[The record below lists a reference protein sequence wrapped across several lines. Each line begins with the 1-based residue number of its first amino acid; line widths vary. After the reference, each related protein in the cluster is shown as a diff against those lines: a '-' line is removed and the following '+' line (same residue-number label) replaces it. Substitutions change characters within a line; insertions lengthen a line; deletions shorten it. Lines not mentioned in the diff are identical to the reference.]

1 MTMPV
6 LFEFETLPVRVLTRE
21 DGELWFVAS
30 DVATALE
37 YRDAG
42 NMARNLDEDEKGT
55 HIVSTLGGE
64 QGVLIINEAGLYSA
78 ILRSRK
84 PAAKRFKR
92 WVTHEVLPNIR
103 KTGSYQT
110 GNRSTAASRISNH
123 RLRLSLA
130 KELYRTRDREL
141 RQLIHQQLADVS
153 NALGLPVPEL
163 ENLGCAAPEV
173 PVVVEPFWQALAFL
187 DGKGVDYNHAHAASL
202 LAVNL
207 PDLARLLIEHG
218 HPLRFDSVLRQG
230 LWLSS
235 TPRCLHKNHAMNSRI
250 TRKTIRCWVFEND
263 QALQGGKD
271 GNR

>member
-30 DVATALE
+30 DVAAALE
-37 YRDAG
+37 YRTAND
-42 NMARNLDEDEKGT
+42 MTRTLEDDEAAT
-55 HIVSTLGGE
+55 HIVRSRSENGVE
-64 QGVLIINEAGLYSA
+64 QNREVVIINEAGLYSA

-92 WVTHEVLPNIR
+92 WVTHEVLPSIR

-163 ENLGCAAPEV
+163 DNLGRAAPEV
-173 PVVVEPFWQALAFL
+173 PDVVEPFWQALAFL
-187 DGKGVDYNHAHAASL
+187 DGKGVDYNHAHAGSL

-207 PDLARLLIEHG
+207 PELARLLIEHG
-218 HPLRFDSVLRQG
+218 HPLRFDSALRQG

-235 TPRCLHKNHAMNSRI
+235 APRCLHKNHAMNSRI
-250 TRKTIRCWVFEND
+250 TGKTIRCWVFE
-263 QALQGGKD
+263 
-271 GNR
+271 RPSE